1 MSKIE
6 ERREI
11 DDKEIHTILEHPF
24 LLHITMLW
32 HMVLLRVPCAQ
43 EDPAYAGAALSSCAR
58 RRCVSVLRPGCCA
71 CV

>member
-43 EDPAYAGAALSSCAR
+43 EDPAYAGAAL
-58 RRCVSVLRPGCCA
+58 
-71 CV
+71 